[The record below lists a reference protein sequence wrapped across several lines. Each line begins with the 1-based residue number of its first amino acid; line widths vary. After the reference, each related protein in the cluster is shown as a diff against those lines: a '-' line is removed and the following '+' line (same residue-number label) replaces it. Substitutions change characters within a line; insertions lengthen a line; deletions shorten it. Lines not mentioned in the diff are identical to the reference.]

1 MILNKHVLGVIVK
14 SYYVKFGRSDR
25 CEFLS
30 LETYTSQMFH
40 VVKNERLWLL
50 LEWISNYLS
59 INTKNRNR
67 ESLCFNLSDSLSRGN
82 LE

>member
-1 MILNKHVLGVIVK
+1 MILNIHAFGVVIK
-14 SYYVKFGRSDR
+14 SYYVKSGRSDR
-25 CEFLS
+25 YEFLS
-30 LETYTSQMFH
+30 LDTYTSQMFH

-59 INTKNRNR
+59 LSTKNRNR